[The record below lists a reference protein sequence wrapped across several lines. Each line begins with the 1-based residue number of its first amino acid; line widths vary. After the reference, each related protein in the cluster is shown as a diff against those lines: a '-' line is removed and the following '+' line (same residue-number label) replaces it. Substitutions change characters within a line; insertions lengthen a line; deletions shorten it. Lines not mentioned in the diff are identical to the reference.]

1 MRNINEKTCKSQIR
15 MDEKLLKK
23 KKKKKNLIEH
33 VCDETSV
40 KIKQLL
46 L

>member
-1 MRNINEKTCKSQIR
+1 MKNY
-15 MDEKLLKK
+15 DKK
-23 KKKKKNLIEH
+23 KKKKTLIEH